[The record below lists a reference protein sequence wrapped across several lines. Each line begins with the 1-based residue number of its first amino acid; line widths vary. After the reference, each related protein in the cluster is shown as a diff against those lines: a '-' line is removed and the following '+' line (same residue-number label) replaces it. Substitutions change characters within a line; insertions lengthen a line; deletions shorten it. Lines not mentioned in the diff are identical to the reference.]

1 METAH
6 PIESLQSYKDINSID
21 FGDTVVFFKFGTEWC
36 QPCKQ
41 METIL
46 SGMSNSITYV
56 INVENDDFEEF
67 FTENRIYNI
76 PTTIIKYKNDKTQFV
91 GVRSQEQ
98 INKMIHNLKTR
109 YGSTP
114 QDD

>member
-1 METAH
+1 MEIAQQ
-6 PIESLQSYKDINSID
+6 IGSLKSYKDINSID
-21 FGDTVVFFKFGTEWC
+21 FGDTIVFFKFGTEWC
-36 QPCKQ
+36 KPCKD

-56 INVENDDFEEF
+56 IDVENDEFEEF
-67 FTENRIYNI
+67 CSENRIYNI

-91 GVRSQEQ
+91 GIRTPEE

-114 QDD
+114 GDD